1 MSGLTSTLGI
11 AVGLYV
17 LLALV
22 MFGCQRSFLYFP
34 DRSEPQLAAAGADG
48 FAAVTLESGD
58 GLRLRHW
65 YRPPREEGGPVVVVF
80 HGNAGHIGHR
90 VEKFRALLDAGF
102 GLFLAEYR
110 GYGGNPGK
118 PEEGAMSDDA
128 RTVMAYLLEGIG
140 IPGARLVV
148 YGESLGGGPAV
159 KMAAEHPVAGLVL
172 EAPFTSI
179 ADVAQSHYW
188 YLPAR
193 WLVLDRWDNAR
204 HIAGLKAPLLILHGE
219 ADRVV
224 PTRFGRELYALAPE
238 PKEALFLPGAGH
250 NDLLA
255 YPEAAER
262 VIAFVRAET
271 TGPGAGAKEGAAGE

>member
-1 MSGLTSTLGI
+1 MSGLTSTFGI
-11 AVGLYV
+11 VVGLYV
-17 LLALV
+17 LIALV

-34 DRSEPQLAAAGADG
+34 DRSEPRLAAAGAEG
-48 FAAVTLESGD
+48 FAVVSLKSPD
-58 GLRLRHW
+58 GLELSHW
-65 YRPPREEGGPVVVVF
+65 YRPPREEGGPVVLVF
-80 HGNAGHIGHR
+80 HGNAGNIGHR
-90 VEKFRALLDAGF
+90 VAKFRALLDAGF

-118 PEEGAMSDDA
+118 PEEAAMSDDA
-128 RTVMAYLLEGIG
+128 RAVMTYLLEEAGV
-140 IPGARLVV
+140 PGERLVV

-159 KMAAEHPVAGLVL
+159 KMAAEHDVAGLVL

-204 HIAGLKAPLLILHGE
+204 HIADLEAPLLVLHGE

-224 PTRFGRELYALAPE
+224 PTRFGRELFALAPE

-250 NDLLA
+250 NDLFA
-255 YPEAAER
+255 YPDAAAR
-262 VIAFVRAET
+262 VVDFVRARA
-271 TGPGAGAKEGAAGE
+271 TGPAAEAEAE